1 MTDADLLARDA
12 ASRRRALEPG
22 SFIVEAPAGAGK
34 TELLTQRVL
43 MLLGRVD
50 EPEEIV
56 AITFTNKAAA
66 EMRSRIVEALQRAAR
81 GEMPAEPH
89 KRITFDLAG
98 AALTASERRGWNLLD
113 HPGRLRV
120 TTIDA
125 FCAGLARQ
133 MPVLSRFGAQPRTV
147 EDARRHYEDAARRA
161 LAWLE
166 EEGEHAEAVARALA
180 HVDNDAARLAGL
192 LADMLAR
199 RDQWLRHALD
209 KSAACGVQPVSAGEY
224 DDGRLTSARCQSWQ
238 HAEAALCEMV
248 SRDLR
253 RVVEVLPARTQ
264 ELLMPVARFAAGN
277 LPEDHA
283 LAPLRD
289 WQRVLPAEPEEL
301 PMWRAVAAL
310 LLTDKDEPRKAL
322 TVKQG
327 FPPKVSDGQKQALL
341 EIVAGLSAGD
351 VTALAQLRRLPDPG
365 YTEEEWATVTA
376 LATLLK
382 LAAAELWGVFHA
394 AGEVDFIEVAG
405 RALQALGEPEAPTDL
420 ALSLDYRIRHLL
432 VDEFQ
437 DTSPAQVELL
447 QKLTADWQPED
458 GRSLFLVG
466 DPMQSIYRFRKAD
479 VGLFLTAAAQGI
491 GTVPLERLSL
501 YRNNR
506 SCAPVVDWVNATFA
520 GVFPA
525 RDDAAAGAIAYR
537 RFAAAHADLPDAGV
551 TVHGL
556 VAERGEGSD
565 AEAERI
571 LAIIDA
577 ERGAGT
583 GRSIAVL
590 VRARSHLDA
599 LVATIRRQ
607 RPALRFTAV
616 EIEALAERQ
625 PVQDL
630 LALTHALHHR
640 ADRVNWLAI
649 LRAPWCGL
657 LLSDLHALAG
667 DDFSAT
673 IWSLLDDDERLAK
686 LSADGQARARQLRA
700 ALADV
705 LRQQGRQA
713 PARWVMGAWL
723 ALGGPACLANT
734 TGLADCEAFFALI
747 DKLDAAGRFSPE
759 QLEKEMARL
768 FGAPDA
774 AADGSLQFMTLHK
787 AKGLEFDTVILPGL
801 HRKTGGG
808 DTPLMRWEEVILD
821 GLDEHLIAAPMK
833 KRSQQDVV
841 APYKYLE
848 SLDNARAAQED
859 ARVLYVGATRAIR
872 RLHLVGVANRTKEGI
887 RPPANTF
894 LDLLWPVVADG
905 FADAGDSLPLTA
917 EETPVTFIP
926 KLLRVAESVRVELP
940 RHEVA
945 ATAAPTAEQ
954 ATGETGQ
961 SLDALVGTLAHRY
974 LEMIARDGLDAWPVE
989 RIRGLRAAMETWL
1002 AQQGCGDRDAAL
1014 GAERVGAILATT
1026 LASEPGRWVL
1036 QARAGAAAELALQKV
1051 SHGDTPL
1058 SVVDRTFVEAGT
1070 RWIVDY
1076 KTARPEGD
1084 LAAHAEGYREQLECY
1099 ADLFAAEGLPVRCAI
1114 FYAALGELVELSPAP
1129 SA

>member
-1 MTDADLLARDA
+1 MSDEELLALDA

-66 EMRSRIVEALQRAAR
+66 EMRHRILDALQRAAR
-81 GEMPAEPH
+81 GEAPAEPH
-89 KRITFDLAG
+89 RRITFELAI
-98 AALTASERRGWNLLD
+98 AALAASARHGWNLLD

-166 EEGEHAEAVARALA
+166 DEGEHAEAVARALA

-199 RDQWLRHALD
+199 RDQWLRHALG
-209 KSAACGVQPVSAGEY
+209 KS
-224 DDGRLTSARCQSWQ
+224 QSWQ
-238 HAEAALCEMV
+238 HAESALRELV

-253 RVVEVLPARTQ
+253 RVAGTLPGRAQ
-264 ELLMPVARFAAGN
+264 EALMPVARFAAAN
-277 LPEDHA
+277 LPDDHA

-289 WQRVLPAEPEEL
+289 WQRVLPAVPEEL

-310 LLTDKDEPRKAL
+310 LLTDRDEPRKAL

-327 FPPKVSDGQKQALL
+327 FPPKVSDAQKEALL
-341 EIVAGLSAGD
+341 SFAGGLSSAD
-351 VTALAQLRRLPDPG
+351 VAALAQLRRLPEPG

-382 LAAAELWGVFHA
+382 LAAGELWGVFHA

-447 QKLTADWQPED
+447 QKLTADWQPGD

-479 VGLFLTAAAQGI
+479 VGLFLTAAARGI

-501 YRNNR
+501 FRNNR
-506 SCAPVVDWVNATFA
+506 SCKPVVDWVNATFA
-520 GVFPA
+520 GVFPG

-537 RFAAAHADLPDAGV
+537 RFAAAREPLADAGV

-556 VAERGEGSD
+556 VAAKDEDGG
-565 AEAERI
+565 ALEAERI
-571 LAIIDA
+571 LAVIDK
-577 ERGAGT
+577 ERAAGPA
-583 GRSIAVL
+583 REIAVL
-590 VRARSHLDA
+590 VRARTHLDA
-599 LVATIRRQ
+599 LVTTIRRQ
-607 RPALRFTAV
+607 RPGLTFTAV
-616 EIEALAERQ
+616 EIESLAERQ

-630 LALTHALHHR
+630 LALTHALYHR

-657 LLSDLHALAG
+657 TLADLHALAA
-667 DDFSAT
+667 DDFNAT
-673 IWSLLDDDERLAK
+673 VWSLMNDGGRVAR
-686 LSADGQARARQLRA
+686 LSADGQARLDHVRT
-700 ALADV
+700 ALAEA
-705 LRQQGRQA
+705 LRQQGRQS
-713 PARWVMGAWL
+713 PARWLKGAWL
-723 ALGGPACLANT
+723 ALGGPACLANET
-734 TGLADCEAFFALI
+734 ELADCEAFFELV

-768 FGAPDA
+768 YGAPDS
-774 AADGSLQFMTLHK
+774 AADGRLQFMTLHK

-801 HRKTGGG
+801 HRKPGGG
-808 DTPLMRWEEVILD
+808 DAPLMLWEEVILD
-821 GLDEHLIAAPMK
+821 GLDEHLIAAPLK
-833 KRSQQDVV
+833 KRGQQEVV
-841 APYKYLE
+841 TPYDYLAALE
-848 SLDNARAAQED
+848 RSRAAHEA

-872 RLHLVGVANRTKEGI
+872 HLHLVGVANRNVKGEI
-887 RPPANTF
+887 KAPPNTF
-894 LDLLWPVVADG
+894 LDLLWPAVADK
-905 FADAGDSLPLTA
+905 FADGTHVEPALA
-917 EETPVTFIP
+917 EASPPFIP
-926 KLLRVAESVRVELP
+926 KLLRVVAPAVLDLPVHEPGVAGEAE
-940 RHEVA
+940 
-945 ATAAPTAEQ
+945 TAAADEE
-954 ATGETGQ
+954 AGS
-961 SLDALVGTLAHRY
+961 SLDARVGTLAHRY
-974 LEMIARDGLDAWPVE
+974 LEMIANDGLDAWPAS
-989 RIRGLRAAMETWL
+989 RIGALRGAMETWL

-1014 GAERVGAILATT
+1014 GAERVVSILAAT
-1026 LASEPGRWVL
+1026 LASEEGRWVL
-1036 QARAGAAAELALQKV
+1036 QQREGASAELALMKV
-1051 SHGDTPL
+1051 SHGGTPM
-1058 SVVDRTFVEAGT
+1058 SVVDRSFVEAGE
-1070 RWIVDY
+1070 RWIIDY
-1076 KTARPEGD
+1076 KTARPDGD
-1084 LAAHAEGYREQLECY
+1084 LAAHAEGYRPQLERY
-1099 ADLFAAEGLPVRCAI
+1099 AELFAGEGLPVRTAI
-1114 FYAALGELVELSPAP
+1114 FYAALGRLVEIGL
-1129 SA
+1129 

>member
-1 MTDADLLARDA
+1 MSDDELLALDA
-12 ASRRRALEPG
+12 AGRRRALEPG

-66 EMRSRIVEALQRAAR
+66 EMRHRIVDALQRAAR
-81 GEMPAEPH
+81 GEAPAEAH
-89 KRITFDLAG
+89 RRITFDLAA
-98 AALTASERRGWNLLD
+98 AALDASNRHGWQLLD

-147 EDARRHYEDAARRA
+147 EDARRHYDDAAWRA

-166 EEGEHAEAVARALA
+166 DESEHAEAAARALA
-180 HVDNDAARLAGL
+180 HVDNDAVRLTGL

-199 RDQWLRHALD
+199 RDQWLRHALENSQPSRYAE
-209 KSAACGVQPVSAGEY
+209 SALRELV
-224 DDGRLTSARCQSWQ
+224 ARDM
-238 HAEAALCEMV
+238 ARAAQA
-248 SRDLR
+248 
-253 RVVEVLPARTQ
+253 LPGRTQ
-264 ELLMPVARFAAGN
+264 EALMPVARFAAGN
-277 LPEDHA
+277 VGDDHPI
-283 LAPLRD
+283 APLSD

-301 PMWRAVAAL
+301 PMWRAVAEL
-310 LLTDKDEPRKAL
+310 LLTQAGTARSRFDKTMGLPPGKESEPFKA
-322 TVKQG
+322 
-327 FPPKVSDGQKQALL
+327 ALK
-341 EIVAGLSAGD
+341 EIIAGLAERD
-351 VTALAQLRRLPDPG
+351 VAALAQLRRLPEPG
-365 YTEEEWATVTA
+365 YTEEEWATVKA
-376 LATLLK
+376 LATLLR
-382 LAAAELWGVFHA
+382 LAAGELWGVFHA

-447 QKLTADWQPED
+447 QKLTADWLPGD

-506 SCAPVVDWVNATFA
+506 SCAPVVEWVNATFA
-520 GVFPA
+520 QVFPG

-537 RFAAAHADLPDAGV
+537 RFAAAHAPLADAGV

-556 VAERGEGSD
+556 VAAKDEDGG
-565 AEAERI
+565 ALEAERI
-571 LAIIDA
+571 LAVIDA
-577 ERGAGT
+577 ERAADPSRT
-583 GRSIAVL
+583 IAVL
-590 VRARSHLDA
+590 VRARAHLDA
-599 LVATIRRQ
+599 LVARIRRT

-616 EIEALAERQ
+616 EIESLAERQ

-640 ADRVNWLAI
+640 ADRVNWLAC

-657 LLSDLHALAG
+657 TLADLHALAA
-667 DDFSAT
+667 DDFNAT
-673 IWSLLDDDERLAK
+673 IWSLLNDDERLAK
-686 LSADGQARARQLRA
+686 LSADGQARLEHVRA
-700 ALADV
+700 ALAAA
-705 LRQQGRQA
+705 LRQQGRQG
-713 PARWVMGAWL
+713 PARWLKGAWF
-723 ALGGPACLANT
+723 ALGGPACLANAT
-734 TGLADCEAFFALI
+734 ELADCEAYFALI

-768 FGAPDA
+768 YGAPDA
-774 AADGSLQFMTLHK
+774 AADGTLQFMTLHK

-801 HRKTGGG
+801 HRKPGGG
-808 DTPLMRWEEVILD
+808 DAPLMLWEEVILD
-821 GLDEHLIAAPMK
+821 GLDEQLIAAPLK
-833 KRSQQDVV
+833 KRGQQDVV
-841 APYKYLE
+841 TPYDYL
-848 SLDNARAAQED
+848 AALERSRTAHEA

-872 RLHLVGVANRTKEGI
+872 HLHLVGVAGRNAKGEI
-887 RPPANTF
+887 RAPANTF
-894 LDLLWPVVADG
+894 LDLLWPAVAERL
-905 FADAGDSLPLTA
+905 ADAGNAAPAPA
-917 EETPVTFIP
+917 EAPAAFIP
-926 KLLRVAESVRVELP
+926 KLLRVAEPVSIELP
-940 RHEVA
+940 VHEA
-945 ATAAPTAEQ
+945 ATAEAPMAAEP
-954 ATGETGQ
+954 AGETGHT
-961 SLDALVGTLAHRY
+961 LDALVGTLAHRY
-974 LEMIARDGLDAWPVE
+974 LEMIAIDGLDAWSAS
-989 RIRGLRAAMETWL
+989 RIGGLRGAMEVWL

-1026 LASEPGRWVL
+1026 LTSEQGRWVL
-1036 QARAGAAAELALQKV
+1036 QAREGASAELALQKV
-1051 SHGDTPL
+1051 SHGGTPM
-1058 SVVDRTFVEAGT
+1058 SVVDRSFVEAGA
-1070 RWIVDY
+1070 RWIIDY
-1076 KTARPEGD
+1076 KTASPEGD
-1084 LAAHAEGYREQLECY
+1084 LAAHAEAYREQLERY
-1099 ADLFAAEGLPVRCAI
+1099 MELFEGEGMPIRTAI
-1114 FYAALGELVELSPAP
+1114 FYAALGRLVEFDCQAP
-1129 SA
+1129 SARSNSSTGTGLPNR

>member
-1 MTDADLLARDA
+1 MTDAELLALDA
-12 ASRRRALEPG
+12 ASRQRALEPG

-66 EMRSRIVEALQRAAR
+66 EMRQRIVDALQRAAR
-81 GEMPAEPH
+81 GAAPAEPH
-89 KRITFDLAG
+89 KRITFDLAS
-98 AALTASERRGWNLLD
+98 AALAASAQRGWQLLE

-147 EDARRHYEDAARRA
+147 EDARRHYDDAARQA

-166 EEGEHAEAVARALA
+166 EDDAHADDVARALA
-180 HVDNDAARLAGL
+180 HVDNDAMRLTGL

-209 KSAACGVQPVSAGEY
+209 KS
-224 DDGRLTSARCQSWQ
+224 QSWQ
-238 HAEAALCEMV
+238 HAESALRELV

-253 RVVEVLPARTQ
+253 RVAEVLPARTQ
-264 ELLMPVARFAAGN
+264 EALMPVARFAAGN
-277 LPEDHA
+277 LADDHA

-289 WQRVLPAEPEEL
+289 WQRALPAEPEEL

-327 FPPKVSDGQKQALL
+327 FPPKVSDAHKQALL
-341 EIVAGLSAGD
+341 EIIAGLSASD
-351 VTALAQLRRLPDPG
+351 IAALAQLRRLPDPS
-365 YTEEEWATVTA
+365 YTEEEWATVKA

-405 RALQALGEPEAPTDL
+405 RALQALGEPKAPTDL

-437 DTSPAQVELL
+437 DTSSAQVELL
-447 QKLTADWQPED
+447 QKLTADWQPHD

-506 SCAPVVDWVNATFA
+506 SCAPVVDWVNATFDH
-520 GVFPA
+520 VFPA

-537 RFAAAHADLPDAGV
+537 RFAAAHAPMADAGV
-551 TVHGL
+551 SVHGL
-556 VAERGEGSD
+556 VADRGEGNA

-577 ERGAGT
+577 ERAADSS
-583 GRSIAVL
+583 RSVAVL
-590 VRARSHLDA
+590 VRARTHLDA

-607 RPALRFTAV
+607 RPQLRFTAV
-616 EIEALAERQ
+616 EIESLAERQ

-657 LLSDLHALAG
+657 RLSDLHALAG
-667 DDFSAT
+667 DDFNAT
-673 IWSLLDDDERLAK
+673 IWSLLEDDERLAR
-686 LSADGQARARQLRA
+686 LSADGQARLRHLRA
-700 ALADV
+700 ALAET
-705 LRQQGRQA
+705 LRQQGRQS

-723 ALGGPACLANT
+723 ALGGPACLAGET
-734 TGLADCEAFFALI
+734 ELADCEAFFALI

-759 QLEKEMARL
+759 HLEKEMARL

-774 AADGSLQFMTLHK
+774 TSDGTLQFMTLHK

-801 HRKTGGG
+801 HRKPGSG
-808 DTPLMRWEEVILD
+808 DAPLMLWEEVILD
-821 GLDEHLIAAPMK
+821 GLDEHLVAAPLK
-833 KRSQQDVV
+833 KRGQRDVV
-841 APYKYLE
+841 TPYDYL
-848 SLDNARAAQED
+848 AALERSRSAHEA

-872 RLHLVGVANRTKEGI
+872 HLHLVGVASRLKDGI

-894 LDLLWPVVADG
+894 LDLLWPAVAER
-905 FADAGDSLPLTA
+905 FIDAGAA
-917 EETPVTFIP
+917 EPVAAEAANTFIP
-926 KLLRVAESVRVELP
+926 KLLRVTEPVGVELP
-940 RHEVA
+940 CHAVA
-945 ATAAPTAEQ
+945 ATAAEPMIDDEEA
-954 ATGETGQ
+954 GQ

-974 LEMIARDGLDAWPVE
+974 LEMIGKDGMDAWPVE

-1002 AQQGCGDRDAAL
+1002 TQQGCGDRDAAL

-1036 QARAGAAAELALQKV
+1036 QARDGAASELALQKV

-1058 SVVDRTFVEAGT
+1058 SVVDRTFVEAGM
-1070 RWIVDY
+1070 RWIIDY

-1084 LAAHAEGYREQLECY
+1084 LAAHAERYREQLERY
-1099 ADLFAAEGLPVRCAI
+1099 ADLFVAEGLPVRCAI
-1114 FYAALGELVELSPAP
+1114 FYAALGRMVEIGR
-1129 SA
+1129 

>member
-1 MTDADLLARDA
+1 MTDAELLALDA

-66 EMRSRIVEALQRAAR
+66 EMRHRIIEALQRAAK
-81 GEMPAEPH
+81 GDVPAEPH
-89 KRITFDLAG
+89 KRITYDLAT
-98 AALTASERRGWNLLD
+98 AALARSAHHDWQLLD

-133 MPVLSRFGAQPRTV
+133 MPVLSRFGAQPRTI
-147 EDARRHYEDAARRA
+147 EDARRHYDDAARRA

-166 EEGEHAEAVARALA
+166 DDSVHADDVARALT
-180 HVDNDAARLAGL
+180 HLDNDAAKLTGL

-199 RDQWLRHALD
+199 RDQWLRHALQSQPSQYAESGLRELVVRD
-209 KSAACGVQPVSAGEY
+209 MARAAQ
-224 DDGRLTSARCQSWQ
+224 
-238 HAEAALCEMV
+238 
-248 SRDLR
+248 
-253 RVVEVLPARTQ
+253 VLPGRSQ
-264 ELLMPVARFAAGN
+264 EALMPIARFAAGN
-277 LPEDHA
+277 LPDNHA

-289 WQRVLPAEPEEL
+289 WQRALPAEPEEL
-301 PMWRAVAAL
+301 PMWRAVATL
-310 LLTDKDEPRKAL
+310 LLTEQDTPRKAL
-322 TVKQG
+322 NKNLG
-327 FPPKVSDGQKQALL
+327 FPPKLADAQKQALL
-341 EIVAGLSAGD
+341 EIIDGLSAGD
-351 VTALAQLRRLPDPG
+351 VAALAQLRRLPEPG

-405 RALQALGEPEAPTDL
+405 RALQALGSAEAPTDL

-437 DTSPAQVELL
+437 DTSPTQVELL
-447 QKLTADWQPED
+447 QKLTGDWQPGD

-506 SCAPVVDWVNATFA
+506 SCAAVVDWVNATFA
-520 GVFPA
+520 NVFPV

-537 RFAAAHADLPDAGV
+537 KFAAAHAPMVDAGV

-556 VAERGEGSD
+556 VAAKDDDGG
-565 AEAERI
+565 ALEAERI
-571 LAIIDA
+571 LAVIAA
-577 ERGAGT
+577 EHAADPARKV
-583 GRSIAVL
+583 AVL
-590 VRARSHLDA
+590 VRARTHLDA
-599 LVATIRRQ
+599 LVAAIRRQ
-607 RPALRFTAV
+607 RPELRFTAV
-616 EIEALAERQ
+616 EIESLAARQ

-657 LLSDLHALAG
+657 TLADLHALAG
-667 DDFSAT
+667 DDFNAT
-673 IWSLLDDDERLAK
+673 IWSLLNDVERVAR
-686 LSADGQARARQLRA
+686 LSDDGQARLGHACN
-700 ALADV
+700 ALGDA
-705 LRQQGRQA
+705 LRQQGRQSG
-713 PARWVMGAWL
+713 ARWVKGAWL
-723 ALGGPACLANT
+723 ALGGPACLANET
-734 TGLADCEAFFALI
+734 ELADCEAFFDLI
-747 DKLDAAGRFSPE
+747 ERLDAAGRFSPE

-768 FGAPDA
+768 FGVPDA
-774 AADGSLQFMTLHK
+774 TADGTLQFMTLHK

-801 HRKTGGG
+801 HRKPGGG
-808 DTPLMRWEEVILD
+808 DAPLMLWEEVILD
-821 GLDEHLIAAPMK
+821 GLDEHLIAAPLK
-833 KRSQQDVV
+833 KRGQKEEVT
-841 APYKYLE
+841 PYDYL
-848 SLDNARAAQED
+848 AALERQRTAHEA

-872 RLHLVGVANRTKEGI
+872 HLHLVGVANLNVKGEVKA
-887 RPPANTF
+887 PANTF
-894 LDLLWPVVADG
+894 LELLWPAVADR
-905 FADAGDSLPLTA
+905 FAADTASGEARAEPPLA
-917 EETPVTFIP
+917 FIP
-926 KLLRVAESVRVELP
+926 KLLRIAGPAVVDLPVHAPLAEGE
-940 RHEVA
+940 
-945 ATAAPTAEQ
+945 AEQ
-954 ATGETGQ
+954 GSEDEESSQ
-961 SLDALVGTLAHRY
+961 SLDARVGTLAHRY
-974 LEMIARDGLDAWPVE
+974 LEMIAKDGLDAWPAARMV
-989 RIRGLRAAMETWL
+989 GLRGAMEIWL

-1014 GAERVGAILATT
+1014 GAERVVGILTTT
-1026 LASEPGRWVL
+1026 LGSEPGRWVL
-1036 QARAGAAAELALQKV
+1036 QARAGASAELAMAKV
-1051 SHGDTPL
+1051 SRDGTPVQ
-1058 SVVDRTFVEAGT
+1058 VVDRSFVEAGT
-1070 RWIVDY
+1070 RWIIDY

-1084 LAAHAEGYREQLECY
+1084 LAAHAERYRPQLARY
-1099 ADLFAAEGLPVRCAI
+1099 AELFADEGRPIRAAI
-1114 FYAALGELVELSPAP
+1114 FYAALGKLVEVSRVP
-1129 SA
+1129 